1 MLVRYTSQRLAQM
14 VPTILL
20 VTMVVFALLLLIP
33 GDPVMA
39 MLGFSGGEV
48 TDAVDPEVY
57 SRMRA
62 RLGLDD
68 PIYVQYARWLG
79 RTVQGDLGNS
89 LLYGRPV
96 LGIILQ
102 RLPATLYLGTAA
114 LIMGILI
121 AIPGGIWAA
130 VRQNT
135 VVDHAANGFVLFG
148 IVTPGFWVALLLVL
162 AFSVHLG
169 WFPTIGYMAPQEN
182 FGQFLKHLTLP
193 AVVLGIDVG
202 ASILRFTRAD
212 FLEQLRQ
219 DYVRTARA
227 KGLPERI
234 VLWKHTLKNSLIAT
248 TTVLGFQVSHLM
260 GGSTIIETM
269 FAYPGI
275 SFLLLNSIFGRD
287 FAVVQGV
294 VLFMAIMVLVVNF
307 LVDVLYAVLD
317 PRIRYE

>member
-96 LGIILQ
+96 LGI
-102 RLPATLYLGTAA
+102 
-114 LIMGILI
+114 
-121 AIPGGIWAA
+121 
-130 VRQNT
+130 V
-135 VVDHAANGFVLFG
+135 
-148 IVTPGFWVALLLVL
+148 
-162 AFSVHLG
+162 
-169 WFPTIGYMAPQEN
+169 
-182 FGQFLKHLTLP
+182 
-193 AVVLGIDVG
+193 
-202 ASILRFTRAD
+202 
-212 FLEQLRQ
+212 
-219 DYVRTARA
+219 
-227 KGLPERI
+227 
-234 VLWKHTLKNSLIAT
+234 
-248 TTVLGFQVSHLM
+248 
-260 GGSTIIETM
+260 
-269 FAYPGI
+269 
-275 SFLLLNSIFGRD
+275 
-287 FAVVQGV
+287 
-294 VLFMAIMVLVVNF
+294 
-307 LVDVLYAVLD
+307 
-317 PRIRYE
+317 